1 MNMLKTAV
9 VLAAVAVTWG
19 APSGWAQ
26 DQGRAKPR
34 AEERPGA
41 IAVNEAIELTNGWGL
56 LAQGLP
62 NDAAARA
69 QRVLAA
75 YPRSAAALV
84 LAVEAEIARGGGG
97 AGLAVYE
104 QWIGARP
111 LEEPSTVRR
120 IAFALL
126 HELARDQKAGA
137 ARLEAVRAL
146 AADGDESASQLL
158 AAAVVGGKMPETRVL
173 ASMGNEAAVRA
184 LIADLE
190 KGGSNPV
197 TAIQAL
203 ADSGSRTAVA
213 PISARLKSP
222 SPEVRAAAVEALGE
236 LGQRYPLADRI
247 KPLLS
252 DPVSLVRVKA
262 AGALVGLGDMSGL
275 QLLQELATS
284 EAAVSRL
291 IAAQAMASQ
300 PDAQWLDLVRRLTS
314 EAEPEVRVGAATL
327 LVPHDPEMAR
337 KVLDEALRDGNPA
350 IRQMVEEASLELLPA
365 DLRSLRLMLRSSAA
379 LARARAAGR
388 ILALVR

>member
-1 MNMLKTAV
+1 
-9 VLAAVAVTWG
+9 
-19 APSGWAQ
+19 
-26 DQGRAKPR
+26 
-34 AEERPGA
+34 
-41 IAVNEAIELTNGWGL
+41 
-56 LAQGLP
+56 
-62 NDAAARA
+62 
-69 QRVLAA
+69 
-75 YPRSAAALV
+75 
-84 LAVEAEIARGGGG
+84 
-97 AGLAVYE
+97 
-104 QWIGARP
+104 
-111 LEEPSTVRR
+111 
-120 IAFALL
+120 
-126 HELARDQKAGA
+126 
-137 ARLEAVRAL
+137 
-146 AADGDESASQLL
+146 
-158 AAAVVGGKMPETRVL
+158 
-173 ASMGNEAAVRA
+173 MGNEAAVRA

>member
-1 MNMLKTAV
+1 
-9 VLAAVAVTWG
+9 
-19 APSGWAQ
+19 
-26 DQGRAKPR
+26 
-34 AEERPGA
+34 
-41 IAVNEAIELTNGWGL
+41 
-56 LAQGLP
+56 
-62 NDAAARA
+62 
-69 QRVLAA
+69 
-75 YPRSAAALV
+75 
-84 LAVEAEIARGGGG
+84 
-97 AGLAVYE
+97 
-104 QWIGARP
+104 
-111 LEEPSTVRR
+111 
-120 IAFALL
+120 
-126 HELARDQKAGA
+126 
-137 ARLEAVRAL
+137 
-146 AADGDESASQLL
+146 
-158 AAAVVGGKMPETRVL
+158 
-173 ASMGNEAAVRA
+173 
-184 LIADLE
+184 
-190 KGGSNPV
+190 
-197 TAIQAL
+197 
-203 ADSGSRTAVA
+203 
-213 PISARLKSP
+213 
-222 SPEVRAAAVEALGE
+222 VEALGE